1 MGCGSSTTADTT
13 KPAETAPAAGDA
25 NAAAPADGAAN
36 VAAPVEGEAAKVEW
50 NLLDNWK
57 QEFQEQPKSVHQTK
71 FDLSRQEL
79 ALEHNDFLKRPSL
92 EF

>member
-25 NAAAPADGAAN
+25 NA
-36 VAAPVEGEAAKVEW
+36 AAPVEGEAAKVEW

-79 ALEHNDFLKRPSL
+79 ALELNDFLKRPSL